1 MKQNYTVEFKKK
13 KHQLMLH
20 SGIMGQTKL
29 ILDCGRNK
37 QSN

>member
-1 MKQNYTVEFKKK
+1 
-13 KHQLMLH
+13 MLH

-37 QSN
+37 QSNWIQHGWWCFVGRQL